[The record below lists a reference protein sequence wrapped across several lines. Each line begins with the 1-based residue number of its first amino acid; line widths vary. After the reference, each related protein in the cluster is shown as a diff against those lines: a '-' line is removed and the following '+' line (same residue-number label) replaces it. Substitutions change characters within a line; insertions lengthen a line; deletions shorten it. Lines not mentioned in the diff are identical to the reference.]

1 MEDVHNK
8 LIAELDILIDT
19 DQAERAALITVL
31 AFYKDRIFIEGKDAN
46 GRITRSYT
54 KKYLKIR
61 AKNNRGSGDKKVF
74 SLTRQ
79 LENDLTLLADSL
91 SFGCNNPHNY
101 DKTQWLQ
108 AMEGV
113 EIFDNLTSEELDL
126 LITVFDFE
134 IKKRLK

>member
-1 MEDVHNK
+1 MEDVHKNI
-8 LIAELDILIDT
+8 IAELDNLIDT

-31 AFYKDRIFIEGKDAN
+31 AFYKDRIFVEGKDAN
-46 GRITRSYT
+46 GRLTKTYT
-54 KKYLKIR
+54 KKYIKVR
-61 AKNNRGSGDKKVF
+61 AINNRGSNPKKIF

-79 LENDLTLLADSL
+79 LENDLTLLAGSL

-108 AMEGV
+108 AMEGT

-126 LITVFDFE
+126 LIKVFDFE
-134 IKKRLK
+134 VKKRLK

>member
-1 MEDVHNK
+1 MDDVHRQI
-8 LIAELDILIDT
+8 IAELDVLIDT
-19 DQAERAALITVL
+19 DQAERAALITIL
-31 AFYKDRIFIEGKDAN
+31 AFYKDRIFTEGKDAN
-46 GRITRSYT
+46 GRITRSYS

-61 AKNNRGSGDKKVF
+61 AKNNRGNNDKKVF

-126 LITVFDFE
+126 LIDIFL
-134 IKKRLK
+134 I